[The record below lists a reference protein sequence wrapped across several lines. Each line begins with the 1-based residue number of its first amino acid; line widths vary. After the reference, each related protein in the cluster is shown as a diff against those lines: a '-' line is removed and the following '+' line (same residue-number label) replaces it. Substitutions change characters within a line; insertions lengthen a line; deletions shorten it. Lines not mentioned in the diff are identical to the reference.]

1 MEPYSLYNLTTWVL
15 NKSWLP
21 FHASP
26 NECTWLLLFCEHCM
40 SLCKWLLVHIS
51 ANQLLRDLEVPHK
64 VRASGAGL
72 QPAAQGGE
80 VGAMRAQKV
89 VTLLP
94 GRPGMWGAPL
104 SPPSL
109 WQCPSVAEASHCCGI
124 GKGARCPPRPPMAFW
139 ALRPKTSA
147 GGTVHRSRKTP
158 LALQVMMCTL
168 CGSGNCFIM

>member
-104 SPPSL
+104 SPP
-109 WQCPSVAEASHCCGI
+109 HCGSARQLQRHPI
-124 GKGARCPPRPPMAFW
+124 AAGLGRGPGARHARQWPSGLSDLKPVLGAPFTDPEKHHSLC
-139 ALRPKTSA
+139 
-147 GGTVHRSRKTP
+147 RS
-158 LALQVMMCTL
+158 
-168 CGSGNCFIM
+168 